1 LDSSK
6 WAAIGCVP
14 RLEWTHSTSLMA
26 FCCQDRTKILPMN
39 RQSDGG
45 MEHTRAQDGIHESA
59 EDAESISACAK
70 AVVLGP

>member
-1 LDSSK
+1 
-6 WAAIGCVP
+6 
-14 RLEWTHSTSLMA
+14 MA